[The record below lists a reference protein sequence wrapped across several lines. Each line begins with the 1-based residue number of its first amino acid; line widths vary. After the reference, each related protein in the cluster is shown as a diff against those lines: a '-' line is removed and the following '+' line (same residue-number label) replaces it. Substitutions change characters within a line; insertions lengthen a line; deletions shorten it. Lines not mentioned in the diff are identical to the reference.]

1 MVNYRHVR
9 ERRGGVS
16 ASLPPRAGGNAVI
29 LGIVAMMSEAA
40 EHIDTQFGERGA
52 EQEIERLLLA
62 SAGAIQRLVAQR
74 DALRARV
81 EGQERELIR
90 LRHHVTLFHD
100 SYRRLTTEFVTQFQ
114 LIDSAVASFV
124 RGPMAHP
131 DTPKVEPEQGADG

>member
-1 MVNYRHVR
+1 M
-9 ERRGGVS
+9 
-16 ASLPPRAGGNAVI
+16 GGNAAI

-40 EHIDTQFGERGA
+40 EHIDTQFGERGS

-114 LIDSAVASFV
+114 LIDSAVGNFV
-124 RGPMAHP
+124 REPGKPTATLAEDPESAP
-131 DTPKVEPEQGADG
+131 DA